1 VITVTDANP
10 AAMRKSA
17 PESGQ
22 FVEQRSQS
30 SALSKRYKKIVIL
43 SGAETSRSEVS
54 AEPKDLVF
62 TPTGSWWNHLIA
74 TVTFVIVLRQEHPV
88 SN

>member
-54 AEPKDLVF
+54 AESKDPCVLADRELVES
-62 TPTGSWWNHLIA
+62 P
-74 TVTFVIVLRQEHPV
+74 VIN
-88 SN
+88 S